1 MFDHLLGHQKNKD
14 ILTAMLQSDHFPNVV
29 LLHGHDGVGKS
40 DFARAIGRALI
51 AASPDQSPHPDCVEF
66 FPDTKTNLYSMNGIR
81 SIVQKASLSPFSAKR
96 KVFLLHQLDAVE
108 EGGNALLKI
117 FEEPPRYIH
126 FICISSKKESILPT
140 LLSRMHMLSFDP
152 LSTEEITSWIHKRY
166 KKSDES
172 QIALFSSGSLAK
184 ATLFCEIDVH
194 TLFSLLEKSFLAI
207 KEKNY
212 LSLYE
217 KIEEIELFLEKQA
230 ISLADFYECIITWL
244 QLYSLPASHL
254 LLEKTLQLSN
264 KFLESNNKLIRKKI
278 ILEWFFF
285 SLFSH
290 IHQ

>member
-1 MFDHLLGHQKNKD
+1 MFDHLLGHQKNKE
-14 ILTAMLQSDHFPNVV
+14 ILTAMLQSDRFPSVV
-29 LLHGHDGVGKS
+29 LLHGCDGVGKS

-51 AASPDQSPHPDCVEF
+51 AASLDQSPHPDCVEF
-66 FPDTKTNLYSMNGIR
+66 FPDTKTNLYSMHGIR
-81 SIVQKASLSPFSAKR
+81 SIVQKASLSPFSAER
-96 KVFLLHQLDAVE
+96 KVFLLHQLDAME

-117 FEEPPRYIH
+117 FEEPPTFIH

-207 KEKNY
+207 KEKNH

-217 KIEEIELFLEKQA
+217 GIEEIELFIEKQA

-264 KFLESNNKLIRKKI
+264 KFLESNKKLIRKKI

-290 IHQ
+290 IHP